1 MTRIKA
7 AALTLSATAL
17 LILLV
22 AIAVLQSCGVDRFK
36 GAQSSPSGQ
45 YEAVLIEN
53 DTGAP
58 GPFISIVSVSEIN
71 PSFITRLL
79 RRGRETVFGVD
90 LSATHVSFRWAG
102 INDLLITCD
111 KCDPSKVL
119 VRKQLWKDVRVS
131 YQIYPS
137 DASR

>member
-7 AALTLSATAL
+7 AAITLSAAAL

-22 AIAVLQSCGVDRFK
+22 AIAVLQSCEINRIK
-36 GAQSSPSGQ
+36 SSQSSPNGQ
-45 YEAVLIEN
+45 YKAVLIEN

-58 GPFISIVSVSEIN
+58 GPFISVVSVSEIN
-71 PSFITRLL
+71 PSFVTRVL
-79 RRGRETVFGVD
+79 RHSKETVFGVD
-90 LSATHVSFRWAG
+90 LSASHISFRWTG
-102 INDLLITCD
+102 KSDLLVLCD
-111 KCDPSKVL
+111 KCDPTKIWA
-119 VRKQLWKDVRVS
+119 RKPFWKDVRVS

>member
-7 AALTLSATAL
+7 AAITLSAVAL
-17 LILLV
+17 LVLLV
-22 AIAVLQSCGVDRFK
+22 AIVVLQSCEVNRIK
-36 GAQSSPSGQ
+36 GSQSSPSGQ

-58 GPFISIVSVSEIN
+58 GPYISIVSVSDIN
-71 PSFITRLL
+71 PSFFARLL
-79 RRGRETVFGVD
+79 RRSKETVFGVD
-90 LSATHVSFRWAG
+90 LSASHITFRWTG
-102 INDLLITCD
+102 NNDLLVSCD
-111 KCDPSKVL
+111 KCDPGKIWA
-119 VRKQLWKDVRVS
+119 RKPLWKDVRVS